1 MWRESFRTSAVKKAL
16 IALLLLPVLTACA
29 SGKGRVETMLD
40 NIKPLD
46 AAAVAG
52 IGYLVYEASGKSV
65 WEAETSVAGAD
76 LFRVTLKRNRFADSG
91 DGEARVLFRQHAERI
106 VAAQSCAG
114 YRIVE
119 FYERYDSKLIG
130 SQRVAEGLI
139 ACVRA

>member
-1 MWRESFRTSAVKKAL
+1 MNKAL
-16 IALLLLPVLTACA
+16 IALLLLPVLAACA
-29 SGKGRVETMLD
+29 SGKGQIETLLD
-40 NIKPLD
+40 SVKPLD
-46 AAAVAG
+46 AVALAG

-76 LFRVTLKRNRFADSG
+76 LFRVTLRRNRFADSG

-106 VAAQSCAG
+106 VAAQSCTG

-119 FYERYDSKLIG
+119 FHERYNSKLIG